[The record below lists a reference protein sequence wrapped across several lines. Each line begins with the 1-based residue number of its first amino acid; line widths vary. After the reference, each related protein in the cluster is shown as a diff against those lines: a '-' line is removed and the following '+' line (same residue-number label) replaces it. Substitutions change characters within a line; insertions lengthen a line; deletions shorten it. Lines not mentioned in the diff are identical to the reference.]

1 MGYNPFAGRSMENLL
16 AEIDEFLA
24 ETEMAETTFGLKAVN
39 DGKFVTRLRSGRECL
54 PRTAQKARDFI
65 TTRSKIA
72 DQCAEKAA

>member
-65 TTRSKIA
+65 TMRSKIA